1 MIFFGWGRNN
11 KTQQVSDEQALV
23 LGYSYFHLFW
33 LFRIS
38 FGLQYSLATLT
49 DVGWATRPLS
59 REEATARGAQAAL
72 SLHWWWRFGLLVGI
86 AAIVVIAT
94 LGSLG

>member
-11 KTQQVSDEQALV
+11 KTQQVSDVQALV

-33 LFRIS
+33 LFRVS
-38 FGLQYSLATLT
+38 FGLSYSLATLT

-59 REEATARGAQAAL
+59 REEATAGGAQAAL
-72 SLHWWWRFGLLVGI
+72 ALHWWWRFGLLVAV

-94 LGSLG
+94 LGSLV